1 MCEVTFSNIEL
12 EFPPLLLSN
21 MLKLL
26 PVHTFDKSSHC
37 TDAGL
42 VDIAP
47 GKNSLQIEF
56 QNIIDF
62 NLLAAYYQSSFCF
75 LVIICP
81 LIQSMLPSACCM
93 CL

>member
-1 MCEVTFSNIEL
+1 MYEVTFSNIEL
-12 EFPPLLLSN
+12 EFSPLLLSN
-21 MLKLL
+21 ILL
-26 PVHTFDKSSHC
+26 TNPLTE
-37 TDAGL
+37 AGL

-75 LVIICP
+75 LVIISP